1 MDGLTPPPSADGD
14 GPNQEG
20 PCTNTQC
27 AHARGILVGLN
38 DTLRAEKAEAER
50 EADNLRREI
59 TQLRRLRAGPT
70 KHTQVV
76 CNSKVNLDTGKV
88 LTSPRPGQ
96 KCYANALQSESR
108 IGKQYGKNATRRRT

>member
-1 MDGLTPPPSADGD
+1 MDDLTPPPSLNGD

-38 DTLRAEKAEAER
+38 DTLRTER
-50 EADNLRREI
+50 DQAREEADDLRREVN
-59 TQLRRLRAGPT
+59 RLKAKKA

-76 CNSKVNLDTGKV
+76 CNSKVNLDTGEV
-88 LTSPRPGQ
+88 LTSTRPGQ
-96 KCYANALQSESR
+96 KCYANILQPDNR
-108 IGKQYGKNATRRRT
+108 HGKQYGNNAIRRRI